1 MATPS
6 LEPHEL
12 QLRFVPAGDVALHEE
27 TDPARVLRIRAALDN
42 DGVLRN
48 PPIIGRLDGASLH
61 SNPYT
66 VLDGATRTTALKLM
80 GARDILVQEVA
91 YGGSDG
97 VELEAWY
104 HVLPAAAA
112 HKVIDCVEA
121 GFHPASVVERTD
133 LARATQAL
141 RDFQPGT
148 QGRACA
154 AIVRGED
161 DVLLLHP
168 SGPDISTPRVL
179 RELVELYGGSS
190 EIYRIVHEDLISTV
204 RGAAECPAIVMFPT
218 FAPENIVHS
227 AMESDLLPAGIT
239 RHIIPG
245 RVLNLNISLH
255 LLMASTPLS
264 EKNAWL
270 HDVITSKILAR
281 KVRYYHEPVFVFD
294 D

>member
-1 MATPS
+1 MATQS

-12 QLRFVPAGDVALHEE
+12 RLRFVPAEEVALHEE
-27 TDPARVLRIRAALDN
+27 TDTARVQRIRAALDN

-48 PPIIGRLDGASLH
+48 PPIIGRLDH
-61 SNPYT
+61 VNSNVLPYT

-80 GARDILVQEVA
+80 GARDILVQEVP

-97 VELEAWY
+97 VELQAWY
-104 HVLPAAAA
+104 HVLPVTAAK
-112 HKVIDCVEA
+112 KVIEAVEA
-121 GFHPASVVERTD
+121 GSHPASIVERTT
-133 LARATQAL
+133 LARASEAL
-141 RDFQPGT
+141 RMFQAGV

-179 RELVELYGGSS
+179 RELVALYGGSG
-190 EIYRIVHEDLISTV
+190 EIYRIVHDDLISTV
-204 RGAAECPAIVMFPT
+204 RGAAECPAIVMFPS
-218 FAPENIVHS
+218 FSPENIVYS
-227 AMESDLLPAGIT
+227 AKEADLLPAGIT

-255 LLMASTPLS
+255 LLMASTPIE

-270 HDVITSKILAR
+270 HDVVTSKILAR